1 MLTEAPAVA
10 VVNETVRVLREAM
23 HEGIADN
30 VIPPA
35 MGDKLD
41 GSLFLFSGF
50 KTAQQL
56 KEASLLLQR
65 SDGTVKAF
73 SEFYAD
79 VRKVDAAY
87 NVHYLE
93 AEYQFAIN
101 SSQMASRWAD
111 VEADEGAFNLQYRTA
126 GDDHV
131 RPTHRALNGITLPP
145 DDAFWDKYFGVNDWG
160 CRCTVVKVPATK
172 YPASDP
178 DEAMKLGDKAT
189 EQPRQKIFRFNP
201 GKSGQL
207 FPPKHPY
214 YKLSQGETQEVNRAV
229 KSITGT
235 KSVDLGQLIPGGKAT
250 YEHIKTV
257 MTEYANLFPE
267 DFNGGL
273 IQVELSRGNS
283 AFMSQARYLNRPGNI
298 LTVHNHSF
306 RFISGNNAVQFN
318 PAQEVR
324 DAFTAI
330 KKGEAL
336 TFNQEYAMES
346 LWHETLHAKAKG
358 WVNRSLR
365 TDMTIMQMET
375 VNQFVARHTYPQ
387 FIARL
392 GGMATQQAEILER
405 GYGYTRR
412 VENFR
417 SMLHKF
423 GVDEAEAV
431 EALRGKLLGE
441 PYEKVGDYAIEYLKG
456 KGVKNA
462 DVLMHSLHKSSD
474 MFNRLFDLEL
484 NQ

>member
-23 HEGIADN
+23 REGIADN

-65 SDGTVKAF
+65 PDGTVKAF

-172 YPASDP
+172 YPTSDP

-214 YKLSQGETQEVNRAV
+214 YKLSQGETQAV
-229 KSITGT
+229 KKAIAELPDRQKRLDEMIAELPDNLTGKEKAAIAEHNFKLEEALDIAKGKPMTVEQADKQNANPNYGQNRGYGINCQTCAPAYLLRSRGFNITARPNTAGSLLDYLSRGTNAYEVWKNIDDTPAQYTSIVGWMADKGYKKMTPKRYLEFFDASCKETGIYEL
-235 KSVDLGQLIPGGKAT
+235 SLGWKRGGGHAT
-250 YEHIKTV
+250 ILQRFPDGELRYIEPQCDNSKGSGR
-257 MTEYANLFPE
+257 EYANLDYLAQHGSAIPNICRGVIRI
-267 DFNGGL
+267 DNKLFN
-273 IQVELSRGNS
+273 
-283 AFMSQARYLNRPGNI
+283 
-298 LTVHNHSF
+298 TK
-306 RFISGNNAVQFN
+306 FI
-318 PAQEVR
+318 
-324 DAFTAI
+324 
-330 KKGEAL
+330 
-336 TFNQEYAMES
+336 
-346 LWHETLHAKAKG
+346 
-358 WVNRSLR
+358 
-365 TDMTIMQMET
+365 
-375 VNQFVARHTYPQ
+375 
-387 FIARL
+387 
-392 GGMATQQAEILER
+392 EI
-405 GYGYTRR
+405 
-412 VENFR
+412 
-417 SMLHKF
+417 
-423 GVDEAEAV
+423 
-431 EALRGKLLGE
+431 
-441 PYEKVGDYAIEYLKG
+441 
-456 KGVKNA
+456 
-462 DVLMHSLHKSSD
+462 
-474 MFNRLFDLEL
+474 FDR
-484 NQ
+484 